1 MFSKISMKKKNS
13 PQMGKVYEKLFTN
26 NMNKYT
32 NNKNVQSDW

>member
-1 MFSKISMKKKNS
+1 MKNS

-32 NNKNVQSDW
+32 NNENVQSDW